1 MTEVER
7 AILAQYHKQIK
18 LAKIWRAIARR
29 HLSCHVAKMLEVWQ
43 AEDAWMRQAQA
54 KAEHI
59 DMDGETDS

>member
-29 HLSCHVAKMLEVWQ
+29 RATVIYQLAVWPGY
-43 AEDAWMRQAQA
+43 
-54 KAEHI
+54 I
-59 DMDGETDS
+59 TDMDGETDP